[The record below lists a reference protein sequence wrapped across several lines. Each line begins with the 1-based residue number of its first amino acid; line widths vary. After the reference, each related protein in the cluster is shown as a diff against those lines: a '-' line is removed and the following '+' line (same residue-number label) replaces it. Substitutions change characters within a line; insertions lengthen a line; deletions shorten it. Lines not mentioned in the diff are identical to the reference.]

1 MPTQFALNRT
11 SRRLELGN
19 GKWLRAPSLSG
30 NVTWQSPAEHAAL
43 LSKVAPDQM
52 SRALAEAGL
61 ERENG
66 FLSLEGVTPSPAPRA
81 SEAVPERSR
90 HHKILVGTTIASDEV
105 EFAIYR
111 GEDGVVS
118 LHLPIP
124 LPTVNKAVTA
134 SVAAGANAPGK
145 VSAAVSETQPP
156 LALVPPTPA
165 PPTHHYWIKL
175 RPPQAA
181 PAGQAAPKQMA
192 MLGGIGG
199 TVIQFV
205 KRKVLGGLEGD
216 AVYLAARAWEALY
229 RKPQG
234 FHGGATAAALLV
246 NPPAPV
252 SDFSP
257 FKNKKTL
264 LFIHGTTSNT
274 TGAFAGLSQFPQ
286 TATKLYQK
294 YANLVVGFNHHTLT
308 KSVAQNAIDFYNGL
322 PAGTYEFDVIS
333 HSRGGLLA
341 RALKELSLPQLAELA
356 DSPAPPSGVSIQID
370 KIMLVGTPDI
380 GTPLADPNDLPKAVS
395 RLASILSSFSQGV
408 AEIGLGALLTIFG
421 GIVEGGIG
429 ALPGLEDMDPGS
441 PLLGE
446 LNTPPL
452 NPAFYF
458 GVEAD
463 YQPAGGLARA
473 IENNGIDALFLGE
486 LNDLIV
492 PTLGVSMVKGQALP
506 SAQVDEYGQ
515 ATGVYHLNY
524 FYQAGTWD
532 KILQCLP

>member
-1 MPTQFALNRT
+1 MPKTFALNRT
-11 SRRLELGN
+11 SRRVELGN

-30 NVTWQSPAEHAAL
+30 NVTWQSPAEQAAL
-43 LSKVAPDQM
+43 VAGAPPDQM

-66 FLSLEGVTPSPAPRA
+66 FLSLEGITPSPTPRLA
-81 SEAVPERSR
+81 EAVPERSR
-90 HHKILVGTTIASDEV
+90 HHKLLVGTSIASDEV

-111 GEDGVVS
+111 DEDGVVS

-134 SVAAGANAPGK
+134 SVAAAGYAQANIPAT
-145 VSAAVSETQPP
+145 VSATQ
-156 LALVPPTPA
+156 APPTLA

-181 PAGQAAPKQMA
+181 PAGAVAPKQMA

-199 TVIQFV
+199 KVIQFV

-216 AVYLAARAWEALY
+216 AVYLAAKAWEALY

-234 FHGGATAAALLV
+234 FHGGATTAALLA

-274 TGAFAGLSQFPQ
+274 TGAFAGLAQFPNAENQ
-286 TATKLYQK
+286 LYQK
-294 YANLVVGFNHHTLT
+294 YGNLVVGFNHHTLT

-322 PAGTYEFDVIS
+322 PAGAYEFDVIS

-341 RALKELSLPQLAELA
+341 RALKELSPAQLAELA
-356 DSPAPPSGVSIQID
+356 DCAGWNPPLGVSVQID

-492 PTLGVSMVKGQALP
+492 PTLGVSTVKGQVLP
-506 SAQVDEYGQ
+506 PAQVDEYGQ

>member
-1 MPTQFALNRT
+1 MPTTFALNRT

-19 GKWLRAPSLSG
+19 GKFLRAPSLSG

-43 LSKVAPDQM
+43 LAGSTPDQM
-52 SRALAEAGL
+52 TRALAEAGL

-66 FLSLEGVTPSPAPRA
+66 LLSLEGITPSPAPRVA
-81 SEAVPERSR
+81 EAVPERSR
-90 HHKILVGTTIASDEV
+90 HRKILVGTTIASDEV

-111 GEDGVVS
+111 DEDGVVS

-124 LPTVNKAVTA
+124 LPTVNQAVTA
-134 SVAAGANAPGK
+134 TVALGVEATAKVPAAASATPAPSV
-145 VSAAVSETQPP
+145 V
-156 LALVPPTPA
+156 PA

-181 PAGQAAPKQMA
+181 PAGPAAPKQMA

-199 TVIQFV
+199 KVIQFV

-216 AVYLAARAWEALY
+216 AVYLAAKAWEALY

-234 FHGGATAAALLV
+234 FHGGATPAALLA

-257 FKNKKTL
+257 FLNKKAL
-264 LFIHGTTSNT
+264 LFVHGTTSNT
-274 TGAFAGLSQFPQ
+274 SGAFAGLTKFPQ
-286 TATKLYQK
+286 AGNELYQK
-294 YANLVVGFNHHTLT
+294 YSNLVIGFNHHTLT
-308 KSVAQNAIDFYNGL
+308 KSVAQNAIDFYDGL
-322 PAGTYEFDVIS
+322 TSGAYEFDVIS

-341 RALKELSLPQLAELA
+341 RALKELSPAQLAELA
-356 DSPAPPSGVSIQID
+356 DSPGWAPPAGVSIQID
-370 KIMLVGTPDI
+370 KIMLIGTPDI

-463 YQPAGGLARA
+463 YQPTGGLARA

-492 PTLGVSMVKGQALP
+492 PTLGVSTVKGQVLP
-506 SAQVDEYGQ
+506 PAQVDEYGH

>member
-1 MPTQFALNRT
+1 MVR
-11 SRRLELGN
+11 G
-19 GKWLRAPSLSG
+19 
-30 NVTWQSPAEHAAL
+30 
-43 LSKVAPDQM
+43 D
-52 SRALAEAGL
+52 
-61 ERENG
+61 RES
-66 FLSLEGVTPSPAPRA
+66 F
-81 SEAVPERSR
+81 
-90 HHKILVGTTIASDEV
+90 H
-105 EFAIYR
+105 
-111 GEDGVVS
+111 

-124 LPTVNKAVTA
+124 LPSVNKAVTA
-134 SVAAGANAPGK
+134 I
-145 VSAAVSETQPP
+145 VSARRGQHGKASVSKKRSTP
-156 LALVPPTPA
+156 L
-165 PPTHHYWIKL
+165 PPTHHYWIGL
-175 RPPQAA
+175 RAPQAA
-181 PAGQAAPKQMA
+181 PAGTAAPKQMA

-199 TVIQFV
+199 KVIQFV
-205 KRKVLGGLEGD
+205 KRKVLGGLAGD
-216 AVYLAARAWEALY
+216 AVYLASKAWEALY

-234 FHGGATAAALLV
+234 FHGGATAAALLA
-246 NPPAPV
+246 NPPVPV
-252 SDFSP
+252 SNFSP

-274 TGAFAGLSQFPQ
+274 TGAFAGLAQFPDVGNQ
-286 TATKLYQK
+286 LYQK
-294 YANLVVGFNHHTLT
+294 YSNLVIGFNHHTLT

-322 PAGTYEFDVIS
+322 PAGAYEFDVIS

-341 RALKELSLPQLAELA
+341 RALKELSPAQLAELV
-356 DSPAPPSGVSIQID
+356 DSPGWVPPAGVSVQID

>member
-1 MPTQFALNRT
+1 
-11 SRRLELGN
+11 
-19 GKWLRAPSLSG
+19 
-30 NVTWQSPAEHAAL
+30 
-43 LSKVAPDQM
+43 M
-52 SRALAEAGL
+52 SQALAEAGL

-66 FLSLEGVTPSPAPRA
+66 FLSLEGITPSPAPRM
-81 SEAVPERSR
+81 SEGVPERSR

-111 GEDGVVS
+111 DEDGVVS

-124 LPTVNKAVTA
+124 LPTVNKAVPA
-134 SVAAGANAPGK
+134 SVAARSDAQVKVPAP
-145 VSAAVSETQPP
+145 VSATQAPSAP
-156 LALVPPTPA
+156 L

-181 PAGQAAPKQMA
+181 PAGSAAPKQMA

-199 TVIQFV
+199 KVIQFV

-234 FHGGATAAALLV
+234 FHGGATAAQLLA
-246 NPPAPV
+246 NPPLPV

-286 TATKLYQK
+286 PGTQLYQK
-294 YANLVVGFNHHTLT
+294 YANRVIGFNHHTLT
-308 KSVAQNAIDFYNGL
+308 KSVAQNAIDFYDGL
-322 PAGTYEFDVIS
+322 VAGTYQFDVIS

-341 RALKELSLPQLAELA
+341 RALKELSPAQLAELA
-356 DSPAPPSGVSIQID
+356 DSPGWTPPSGVSVQID

-446 LNTPPL
+446 LNAPPL
-452 NPAFYF
+452 DPAFYF
-458 GVEAD
+458 GVEAN

-473 IENNGIDALFLGE
+473 IGNNGIDALFLGE

-515 ATGVYHLNY
+515 ETGVYHLNY
-524 FYQAGTWD
+524 FYQAGTWA
-532 KILQCLP
+532 KILQCLS

>member
-1 MPTQFALNRT
+1 MPTTFALNRT
-11 SRRLELGN
+11 SRRVDLGN
-19 GKWLRAPSLSG
+19 GKWLRAPGLTGSAI
-30 NVTWQSPAEHAAL
+30 WRSPTEHKAL
-43 LSKVAPDQM
+43 LAGAPPDQM
-52 SRALAEAGL
+52 TRALAEAGL
-61 ERENG
+61 ERESG
-66 FLSLEGVTPSPAPRA
+66 FLSLEGITPSPTPRLA
-81 SEAVPERSR
+81 KAVPERSP
-90 HHKILVGTTIASDEV
+90 HHKVLVGTTIASDEV

-111 GEDGVVS
+111 DEDGILS

-124 LPTVNKAVTA
+124 LPAVGKAVTA
-134 SVAAGANAPGK
+134 SVAARRGPHGK
-145 VSAAVSETQPP
+145 ASVSAKRSAP
-156 LALVPPTPA
+156 L

-175 RPPQAA
+175 RTPQAA
-181 PAGQAAPKQMA
+181 PAGTATPKQMA

-199 TVIQFV
+199 RVIQFV
-205 KRKVLGGLEGD
+205 KRKVLGGLAGD
-216 AVYLAARAWEALY
+216 AVYLAAKAWEAHY

-234 FHGGATAAALLV
+234 FHGGATATALLA

-252 SDFSP
+252 ADLSS

-264 LFIHGTTSNT
+264 LFIHGTSSNT
-274 TGAFAGLSQFPQ
+274 SGAFAGLSQFSQ
-286 TATKLYQK
+286 AGNHLYEN
-294 YANLVVGFNHHTLT
+294 YENRVIGFNHHTLT
-308 KSVAQNAIDFYNGL
+308 KSVAQNAIDFYDGL
-322 PAGTYEFDVIS
+322 PEGAYEFDVIS

-341 RALKELSLPQLAELA
+341 RALKELAPAQLAELA
-356 DSPAPPSGVSIQID
+356 DQPAWKAPSGVKVQID

-441 PLLGE
+441 PLLVE

-463 YQPAGGLARA
+463 YHPSGGLKQA
-473 IENNGIDALFLGE
+473 IENNGVDALFLGE

-492 PTLGVSMVKGQALP
+492 PTLGVSTVKGQVLP
-506 SAQVDEYGQ
+506 PAQVDEYGQ

-532 KILQCLP
+532 KILQCLA

>member
-1 MPTQFALNRT
+1 MPTTFALNRT
-11 SRRLELGN
+11 SRRLELGD
-19 GKWLRAPSLSG
+19 GKFLRAPSLAG
-30 NVTWQSPAEHAAL
+30 NVTWQSPAEHAKL
-43 LSKVAPDQM
+43 LTDTAPDQM
-52 SRALAEAGL
+52 RRALAEAGL

-66 FLSLEGVTPSPAPRA
+66 FLSLEGVTPSPAPRV
-81 SEAVPERSR
+81 SEAAPERSR

-111 GEDGVVS
+111 DEDGVVS

-124 LPTVNKAVTA
+124 LPTVNTAVPA
-134 SVAAGANAPGK
+134 
-145 VSAAVSETQPP
+145 SAAAPIQAQAKAPAAVPATQAPS
-156 LALVPPTPA
+156 VPP

-175 RPPQAA
+175 RPQAA
-181 PAGQAAPKQMA
+181 PAGAAAPKPMA

-199 TVIQFV
+199 KVIQFV

-216 AVYLAARAWEALY
+216 AVYLAAKAWEALY

-234 FHGGATAAALLV
+234 FHGGATAAALLA

-252 SDFSP
+252 TDFSP
-257 FKNKKTL
+257 FNNKKTL
-264 LFIHGTTSNT
+264 LFIHGTSSNT
-274 TGAFAGLSQFPQ
+274 TGAFAGLSKFPQ
-286 TATKLYQK
+286 AATQLYQK
-294 YANLVVGFNHHTLT
+294 YANLVIGFNHRTLT

-341 RALKELSLPQLAELA
+341 RALKELQPAQLAELA
-356 DSPAPPSGVSIQID
+356 DSPGWTPPRGVTVQID

-395 RLASILSSFSQGV
+395 RLASILSSFSQAV

-441 PLLGE
+441 PLLGA

-458 GVEAD
+458 GIEAD
-463 YQPAGGLARA
+463 YQPTGGLARA
-473 IENNGIDALFLGE
+473 IENNGVDALFLGE

-492 PTLGVSMVKGQALP
+492 PTLGVSMVKGQTLP
-506 SAQVDEYGQ
+506 PAQVDKYGE

-524 FYQAGTWD
+524 FYQQGTWD
-532 KILQCLP
+532 KILQCLT

>member
-1 MPTQFALNRT
+1 MPTIFALDRT
-11 SRRLELGN
+11 SQRLELGN
-19 GKWLRAPSLSG
+19 GKWLRAPGLTG
-30 NVTWQSPAEHAAL
+30 NAIWRTPTEHKAL
-43 LSKVAPDQM
+43 LAGAPPDQLT
-52 SRALAEAGL
+52 RALVEAGL
-61 ERENG
+61 KRENG
-66 FLSLEGVTPSPAPRA
+66 FLSLEEITPSPTPRLA
-81 SEAVPERSR
+81 KAVLERSW
-90 HHKILVGTTIASDEV
+90 HHKVLVGTTIASDEV

-111 GEDGVVS
+111 DEDGIIS

-124 LPTVNKAVTA
+124 LPAVNKAVTA
-134 SVAAGANAPGK
+134 SVAARRGAHGK
-145 VSAAVSETQPP
+145 ASAAASAKRSAS
-156 LALVPPTPA
+156 L

-175 RPPQAA
+175 RTPQAA
-181 PAGQAAPKQMA
+181 PAGTVTPKQMA

-199 TVIQFV
+199 KVIQFV
-205 KRKVLGGLEGD
+205 KRKVLGGLAGD
-216 AVYLAARAWEALY
+216 AVYLAAKAWEALY

-234 FHGGATAAALLV
+234 FHGGATAAALLA

-252 SDFSP
+252 SDLSS

-274 TGAFAGLSQFPQ
+274 SGAFAGLSQFSQ
-286 TATKLYQK
+286 AGNHLYEK
-294 YANLVVGFNHHTLT
+294 YENRVIGFNHHTLT

-322 PAGTYEFDVIS
+322 PAGTYQFDVIS

-341 RALKELSLPQLAELA
+341 RALKELTPAQLAELA
-356 DSPAPPSGVSIQID
+356 DSPGWNPPSGVSVQID

-441 PLLGE
+441 PLLCE

-473 IENNGIDALFLGE
+473 IENNGIDALFFGE
-486 LNDLIV
+486 LNDLVV
-492 PTLGVSMVKGQALP
+492 PTLGVSTVKGQVLP
-506 SAQVDEYGQ
+506 PAQVDEYGQ
-515 ATGVYHLNY
+515 TTGVYHLNY

>member
-1 MPTQFALNRT
+1 MPTTFALNRT
-11 SRRLELGN
+11 SRRLELGS
-19 GKWLRAPSLSG
+19 GKFLRAPSLSG
-30 NVTWQSPAEHAAL
+30 NITWQSPAEHAAL
-43 LSKVAPDQM
+43 LATVPADQM
-52 SRALAEAGL
+52 NRALAEAGL
-61 ERENG
+61 ERESG
-66 FLSLEGVTPSPAPRA
+66 FLSLEGVTPTPMPRLA
-81 SEAVPERSR
+81 EAVPGRSR

-111 GEDGVVS
+111 DEDGVVS

-124 LPTVNKAVTA
+124 LPTVNQAVPA
-134 SVAAGANAPGK
+134 SVVAAPQAQGK
-145 VSAAVSETQPP
+145 TPSAVSATQLPS
-156 LALVPPTPA
+156 VTS

-175 RPPQAA
+175 RPQAA
-181 PAGQAAPKQMA
+181 PAGPAAPKSMA
-192 MLGGIGG
+192 MLGGLGG
-199 TVIQFV
+199 KVIQFV

-216 AVYLAARAWEALY
+216 AVYLAAKAWEALY

-234 FHGGATAAALLV
+234 FHGGATAAALLKD
-246 NPPAPV
+246 PPVPV

-257 FKNKKTL
+257 FKNKKAL
-264 LFIHGTTSNT
+264 LFVHGTSSNT
-274 TGAFAGLSQFPQ
+274 SGAFAGLSKFPDA
-286 TATKLYQK
+286 ATRLYQK
-294 YANLVVGFNHHTLT
+294 YANLVIGFNHHTLT

-341 RALKELSLPQLAELA
+341 RALKELTPAQLAELA
-356 DSPAPPSGVSIQID
+356 DSPAWTPPRGVSVQID

-473 IENNGIDALFLGE
+473 IENNGVDALFLGE

-506 SAQVDEYGQ
+506 AVQVDEYGQ

-524 FYQAGTWD
+524 FYQSGTWD